1 MRIPRGKRAASG
13 VMLTLFEGFQLLFP
27 DMLTPSWEDWIYRF
41 IAALG
46 ASGIIDYYLR
56 KR

>member
-27 DMLTPSWEDWIYRF
+27 DLLSPSWEDWIYRF

>member
-1 MRIPRGKRAASG
+1 MKIPRGKRAASG
-13 VMLTLFEGFQLLFP
+13 VLLTLYEGFQLLFP
-27 DMLTPSWEDWIYRF
+27 EVLSPAWEDWIYRL

-56 KR
+56 KK